1 MKYYEQVI
9 LALTLGTIVT
19 ACDAIFPSAPQ
30 EDQLLDGPVAG
41 LTASQSRTFLRGDVA
56 FNDLIFTTQTGLGP
70 TFVSNSCGSCHAGDG
85 KGHPTTSL
93 VRFGQRDESGNSFL
107 NLGGPQLQN
116 RSIPGFS
123 PEVLPAGA
131 PHATFLPPANTGLGY
146 LDFVTDASILSHAD
160 PNDADGDGI
169 SGRPN
174 WIAIAPFV
182 TLRANAEIQ
191 GGMVIGRYGKKASTY
206 DLLQQTV
213 NALSQDIGIA
223 SEFAP
228 FDVFSGLAIEPEIA
242 TQTIHDIVFYLQTLK
257 APIQRTPSD
266 ATVLAGKRTF
276 SDIGCGACHVP
287 SLMTGPAP
295 VDALSNTEF
304 HPYTDL
310 LLHDMGPGLDDG
322 YTEGIAASNEWK
334 TPALWGLGLSSRSQG
349 GEIFLLHDG
358 RARSIDEAIRMH
370 GGEAERSRDLFKAL
384 QDSDRAALITFLE
397 SL

>member
-19 ACDAIFPSAPQ
+19 ACDAVFPSAPQ

-41 LTASQSRTFLRGDVA
+41 LTTSQARMFLRGDVA

-85 KGHPTTSL
+85 KGHPSTSL
-93 VRFGQRDESGNSFL
+93 VRFGQRDESGNTFL

-116 RSIPGFS
+116 RSIPGFT

-146 LDFVTDASILSHAD
+146 LDYVTDASILANAD
-160 PNDADGDGI
+160 PNDDDGDGI

-174 WIAIAPFV
+174 WITLAPFV
-182 TLRANAEIQ
+182 TTRSSAEMQ
-191 GGMVIGRYGKKASTY
+191 GGLVIGRYGKKASTY

-213 NALSQDIGIA
+213 NAFSQDIGIA

-228 FDVFSGLAIEPEIA
+228 IDVFSGLAIEPEVA
-242 TQTIHDIVFYLQTLK
+242 TQSIHDIVFYLQTLK
-257 APIQRTPSD
+257 SPIQRTPSD
-266 ATVLAGKRTF
+266 PTVLSGKKTF
-276 SDIGCGACHVP
+276 MEIGCAACHVP
-287 SLMTGPAP
+287 TLKTGPAP
-295 VDALSNTEF
+295 VAALANTEF
-304 HPYTDL
+304 QAYTDL
-310 LLHDMGPGLDDG
+310 LLHDMGNGLDDG
-322 YTEGIAASNEWK
+322 YTEGTATSSEWK

-349 GEIFLLHDG
+349 GQVFLLHDG
-358 RARSIDEAIRMH
+358 RARSIDEAIRLH
-370 GGEAERSRDLFKAL
+370 GGEALKSRNLYEAL
-384 QDSDRAALITFLE
+384 QAGERNALITFLE